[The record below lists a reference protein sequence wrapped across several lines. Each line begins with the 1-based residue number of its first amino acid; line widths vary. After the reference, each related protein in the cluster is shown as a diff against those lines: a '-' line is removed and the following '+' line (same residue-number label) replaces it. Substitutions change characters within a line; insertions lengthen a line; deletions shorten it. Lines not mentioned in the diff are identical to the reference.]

1 MEFAFPWPTTQG
13 EWLAFTSASVTVLL
27 GVLFLFAPGIT
38 FRLFRLAP
46 RPEHPEGYAVARANM
61 AGFCLGLGLCA
72 MLLGQPLLYMA
83 LGFAWLFTGFGRIVS
98 MMSDRANRPTN
109 WLWLVL
115 DVLLAGFALA
125 FSFGFVA

>member
-13 EWLAFTSASVTVLL
+13 EWLAFTSAAATVLL

-38 FRLFRLAP
+38 FRLFRLSP

-72 MLLGQPLLYMA
+72 MLLAQPLLYMA
-83 LGFAWLFTGFGRIVS
+83 LGFAWLFTGFGRVVS
-98 MMSDRANRPTN
+98 MMSDHANRPTN

-125 FSFGFVA
+125 FSFGFTA